1 MYIFLEPEK
10 EIQIDAR
17 IISATHRDLESMVD
31 ENTFREDLYYRL
43 NVIPV
48 HIPSLRERKED
59 ISILVDFFIDTFT
72 NSNEKQGLKLTDEA
86 LSILEDYSWPGNIR
100 ELQNVIERA
109 VILSDGLIKVDHLM
123 IKKVKIQEKET
134 IDILEDLDIP
144 VDLPKLIKDLET
156 KYIIRASEKY
166 NSSRE
171 IGKALG
177 LSHTKVI
184 NILNQNSACK

>member
-1 MYIFLEPEK
+1 M
-10 EIQIDAR
+10 
-17 IISATHRDLESMVD
+17 
-31 ENTFREDLYYRL
+31 
-43 NVIPV
+43 
-48 HIPSLRERKED
+48 
-59 ISILVDFFIDTFT
+59 
-72 NSNEKQGLKLTDEA
+72 
-86 LSILEDYSWPGNIR
+86 
-100 ELQNVIERA
+100 
-109 VILSDGLIKVDHLM
+109 SDGLIKVDHLM